1 MAAYIVSKGDA
12 FWTFSGG
19 LAGIITASAGND
31 LYHPIQAML
40 VAAIGVVIVYR
51 LHFWVERKFKI
62 DDAVGAVAVHG
73 YSGVVGLIIAGFVL
87 WGAPSSPYD
96 GYATVNP
103 LGQLIGAVIMFG
115 LLGFLPGWAL
125 AKIQQAAGVLRI
137 PREVELQGLDFSE
150 NKHERSGLKLD
161 NATIIEPC
169 YIGANVQLSN
179 CTIGP
184 YVSLGDGTVVS
195 DSLLKN
201 TIVQNN
207 TTLKN
212 ADLEDS
218 MIGNNVTY
226 KGGSK
231 QVSIGDYSTIGFN
244 ATVDKPHTDM
254 LLLDTGSEDLIKFGM
269 IPEFVGRFPVII
281 ALHELDENMLT
292 RILVEPQDC
301 IADQYKSLFQLD
313 NIELEFSPIYLRSV
327 ATKAMKEKTGARGLQ
342 GVLEKALS
350 KTQFQLPSLYKKG
363 VTKVIMNEAGI
374 PTLHYV
380 KRKVNDE

>member
-1 MAAYIVSKGDA
+1 MSRDVSGEGVQQALLKLIEGTTIDLPKHGGSFDTTNVLFIAAGA
-12 FWTFSGG
+12 F
-19 LAGIITASAGND
+19 
-31 LYHPIQAML
+31 
-40 VAAIGVVIVYR
+40 
-51 LHFWVERKFKI
+51 
-62 DDAVGAVAVHG
+62 
-73 YSGVVGLIIAGFVL
+73 VGLEDII
-87 WGAPSSPYD
+87 
-96 GYATVNP
+96 
-103 LGQLIGAVIMFG
+103 
-115 LLGFLPGWAL
+115 
-125 AKIQQAAGVLRI
+125 KEHR
-137 PREVELQGLDFSE
+137 RE
-150 NKHERSGLKLD
+150 
-161 NATIIEPC
+161 
-169 YIGANVQLSN
+169 
-179 CTIGP
+179 
-184 YVSLGDGTVVS
+184 
-195 DSLLKN
+195 
-201 TIVQNN
+201 
-207 TTLKN
+207 
-212 ADLEDS
+212 
-218 MIGNNVTY
+218 
-226 KGGSK
+226 
-231 QVSIGDYSTIGFN
+231 YSTIGFN